1 MDLKASADPDPDPL
15 RVKRKTLEALLLQCQ
30 RALELINAASPSS
43 SASSEVEEEDC
54 VADSEAEAIASTD
67 PLADQVVRLSLLG
80 FWFVRNFY
88 FSYLPIWHG
97 ISISLFCCWQHS
109 WQKIVLSNL
118 HVFTNTV
125 LVIQALYHCG
135 FSSLCC
141 VVLLGTLIWSWMLW

>member
-88 FSYLPIWHG
+88 FSYLPI
-97 ISISLFCCWQHS
+97 
-109 WQKIVLSNL
+109 
-118 HVFTNTV
+118 
-125 LVIQALYHCG
+125 
-135 FSSLCC
+135 
-141 VVLLGTLIWSWMLW
+141 